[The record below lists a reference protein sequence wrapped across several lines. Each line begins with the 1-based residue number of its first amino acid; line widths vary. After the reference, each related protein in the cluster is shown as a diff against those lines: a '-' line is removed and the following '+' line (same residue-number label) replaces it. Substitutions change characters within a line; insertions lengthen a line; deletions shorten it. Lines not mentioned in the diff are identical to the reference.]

1 MDGTNIFYTINN
13 EISSMPTFLVKLLQ
27 VSAFD
32 NFLPLSNLEESDIT
46 EMEALCIERFEELN
60 IKNTNFFAYYKAKE
74 GFKFRKGHIKL
85 IIGISNVMKTKGVEY
100 FNKLHNT
107 LP

>member
-1 MDGTNIFYTINN
+1 MDDTNIFYTINN

-60 IKNTNFFAYYKAKE
+60 IKNTNFFA
-74 GFKFRKGHIKL
+74 
-85 IIGISNVMKTKGVEY
+85 
-100 FNKLHNT
+100 
-107 LP
+107 